1 MSRAHPFNDLN
12 CHPCALSQNF
22 DKLHFLSATKST
34 WTLLESYFT
43 LVECKKGLII
53 FGHNLEIATIVR
65 ESAAA
70 VDFFFRETNGGKTSE
85 SQKLEKPA
93 FQTPVGE
100 YEP

>member
-1 MSRAHPFNDLN
+1 M
-12 CHPCALSQNF
+12 
-22 DKLHFLSATKST
+22 
-34 WTLLESYFT
+34 
-43 LVECKKGLII
+43 
-53 FGHNLEIATIVR
+53 R

-100 YEP
+100 YEPLRKQPNFLTVLFLFKVLVCTTLQ